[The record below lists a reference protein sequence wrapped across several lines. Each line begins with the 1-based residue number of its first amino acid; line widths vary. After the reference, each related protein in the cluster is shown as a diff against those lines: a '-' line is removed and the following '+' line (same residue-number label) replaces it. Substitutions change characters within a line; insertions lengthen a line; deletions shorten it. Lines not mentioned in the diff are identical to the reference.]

1 VKVVALSSMVRVV
14 FGTALVAG
22 GGAALTLVACSDD
35 DASVTPSPGSTD
47 ASANSATDSASVL
60 PVPPLLDAGAEAAP
74 IACGSAMCSPA
85 DFRGVATLPG
95 CCLGSACGVDLTTAA
110 PFLPVPAACTALA
123 SPGVSDDQCPTYPS
137 PSSLYVGD
145 MQGCCRADHKCGIF
159 VRLSS
164 TLDLGCVTA
173 AGYVDDAG
181 APTACGVDAG
191 N

>member
-1 VKVVALSSMVRVV
+1 MSGAGIASMVRVV
-14 FGTALVAG
+14 FGGMLAVSA
-22 GGAALTLVACSDD
+22 GAALTLAACSDD
-35 DASVTPSPGSTD
+35 TSVTPSPGSTD
-47 ASANSATDSASVL
+47 ASANADGAIDGAAL

-74 IACGSAMCSPA
+74 IACGAATCSPA

-95 CCLGSACGVDLTTAA
+95 CCLGSACGLDLTSAA
-110 PFLPVPAACTALA
+110 PFLPVPSACTPLA
-123 SPGVSDDQCPTYPS
+123 SPGVSDDQCRTYPS

-145 MQGCCRADHKCGIF
+145 MQGCCRTDHKCGVF

-164 TLDLGCVTA
+164 AIDLGCVA
-173 AGYVDDAG
+173 PNGFVDDAG